1 MAGNSPRLPLGG
13 RDAARTLGCRQ
24 ILPTQIRTGVP
35 GTGDFT
41 NRNEEHFAIAIFNAH
56 RPPRDGVRL
65 PDFRKLQI
73 LDYQM
78 PLKARQADLGVGK
91 VDLFGLLST
100 GEFCVLELKSA
111 GSHDTPLKAMLEAL
125 GYAAIVEANLDCIGQ
140 EVQKLFGLPIIQA
153 SPIIAIAGPTEYWRT
168 FRANPASRH
177 WERAIAKLAKRVRDH
192 VGIQVLFLDLGTVAF
207 VQGLRGEAPRLQ
219 KPLNCRWAVPGAVP

>member
-1 MAGNSPRLPLGG
+1 MRPMTRFREARDVKGLSLFADACDRLNGRELAEAYRSEGVDAPRRWDVGKSYL
-13 RDAARTLGCRQ
+13 
-24 ILPTQIRTGVP
+24 TQTRTGVP

-78 PLKARQADLGVGK
+78 PLKARQTDAGVGK

-100 GEFCVLELKSA
+100 GEACIIELKAA
-111 GSHDTPLKAMLEAL
+111 GSRDTPLEAMIEVLAL
-125 GYAAIVEANLDCIGQ
+125 GLTNTL
-140 EVQKLFGLPIIQA
+140 
-153 SPIIAIAGPTEYWRT
+153 TT
-168 FRANPASRH
+168 
-177 WERAIAKLAKRVRDH
+177 
-192 VGIQVLFLDLGTVAF
+192 T
-207 VQGLRGEAPRLQ
+207 
-219 KPLNCRWAVPGAVP
+219 